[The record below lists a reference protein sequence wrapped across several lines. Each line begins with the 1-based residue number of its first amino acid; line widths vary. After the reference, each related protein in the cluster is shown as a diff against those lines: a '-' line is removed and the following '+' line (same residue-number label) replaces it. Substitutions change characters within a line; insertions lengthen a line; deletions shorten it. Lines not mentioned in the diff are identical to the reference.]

1 MHQLQDQEA
10 LPSQDLTE
18 ASLQQY
24 DIDRHIPFGQVEL
37 VMKYKAAETEALLL

>member
-1 MHQLQDQEA
+1 MHQLQDQGA
-10 LPSQDLTE
+10 LLSQDFTE

-37 VMKYKAAETEALLL
+37 DVEYKAAETEALFL

>member
-1 MHQLQDQEA
+1 MHQLQDQGA
-10 LPSQDLTE
+10 LLSQDLTE

-37 VMKYKAAETEALLL
+37 VVEYKAAETEALLL